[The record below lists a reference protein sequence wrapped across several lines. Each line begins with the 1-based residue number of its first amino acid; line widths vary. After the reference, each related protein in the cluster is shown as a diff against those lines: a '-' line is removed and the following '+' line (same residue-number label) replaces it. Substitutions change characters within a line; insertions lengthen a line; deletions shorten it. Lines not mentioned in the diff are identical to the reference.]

1 MVTKRKN
8 GLTVPQLACLNAMH
22 QFGPMLYIGTA
33 VAHYRAGDGSH
44 HAIRTILNLE
54 RDGLV
59 YVTTTKKS
67 RIAAITTNGKQ
78 RLDTPIKDLG
88 KDTRGVRP
96 DCATRKLT
104 AEETNALRVIA
115 DRNKVFYDDATRSY
129 DGLDWRLIRKMASY
143 VWIAVTPKHYAEILP
158 AGLRALQAGEVSIL

>member
-8 GLTVPQLACLNAMH
+8 GLTDPQLKCLNCIN
-22 QFGPMLYIGTA
+22 QFGPMHYIGTIA
-33 VAHYRAGDGSH
+33 AHYRGGDGTS

-54 RDGLV
+54 RDKLV
-59 YVTTTKKS
+59 SVVTTKQN
-67 RIAAITTNGKQ
+67 RIAVLTPAGKAK
-78 RLDTPIKDLG
+78 LETPIKDLG
-88 KDTRGVRP
+88 PGRRGVTS
-96 DCATRKLT
+96 DASKRKLT